1 MDVSGD
7 LKSWDIFD
15 INDFLYSFE
24 RLSSSAISS
33 MYLASSPNSFFAV
46 TFTLAL
52 KLPWAYDLD
61 VLMISRIGLSRLFDM
76 SISAIMAI
84 SMRIRNGTNVVESI
98 LLFISCLNVIGDVR
112 MIVPM

>member
-1 MDVSGD
+1 
-7 LKSWDIFD
+7 
-15 INDFLYSFE
+15 
-24 RLSSSAISS
+24 
-33 MYLASSPNSFFAV
+33 
-46 TFTLAL
+46 
-52 KLPWAYDLD
+52 
-61 VLMISRIGLSRLFDM
+61 M